1 MKFKK
6 KFVALALSS
15 LVLGGCLSDD
25 NNAPV
30 TAPTALN
37 DQGVL
42 ITASGAT
49 ITIDNTTGEVLSRST
64 ITGLG
69 AGETIVDADYRN
81 ADGRLWV
88 LTSASKLYSVEEST
102 NVATERSTLSIA
114 LTTGETYAVDFNPV
128 VDRLRVIGGNGTNWA
143 VNVESGAVGEDTDTS
158 GPVGPPPFEVTH
170 SAYTDTFSA
179 MGRGTLLFNLDETN
193 NVLYGQNPAG
203 SGVQTLQSPLG
214 VDPTDIIG
222 FDLPADTRTGLAPM
236 VVGGELAMYRIDTE
250 ATSGAATKVGNI
262 TLNAGETPV
271 AFAQKK
277 RANPTVVGLTESQ
290 QFFTFRYLQPT
301 IISDLSTAFMLGM
314 GEELL
319 GMDYNTNTANMDRP
333 QSLYVLTTTNAYRTN
348 NSTSPSS
355 LTNARPLVAVMG
367 TGTALSSSAD
377 YSIDFN
383 PTSGGLRVVGS
394 DKSNRAIGIGAMNA
408 NITDEANI
416 EPERDLIAH
425 AYVNSVP
432 GASTTRLLAVDAA
445 GREFVQQAVPAATA
459 TSLNVISFAVAR
471 DTAFD
476 IRYPGDAVVLFASK
490 AASGDRTT
498 LYSASAISGG
508 GINVGNAI
516 GQIGGATG
524 PTDILDLAIGQ

>member
-1 MKFKK
+1 MI
-6 KFVALALSS
+6 
-15 LVLGGCLSDD
+15 
-25 NNAPV
+25 P
-30 TAPTALN
+30 
-37 DQGVL
+37 
-42 ITASGAT
+42 
-49 ITIDNTTGEVLSRST
+49 GEVFT
-64 ITGLG
+64 
-69 AGETIVDADYRN
+69 
-81 ADGRLWV
+81 ADG
-88 LTSASKLYSVEEST
+88 
-102 NVATERSTLSIA
+102 
-114 LTTGETYAVDFNPV
+114 D
-128 VDRLRVIGGNGTNWA
+128 
-143 VNVESGAVGEDTDTS
+143 
-158 GPVGPPPFEVTH
+158 
-170 SAYTDTFSA
+170 
-179 MGRGTLLFNLDETN
+179 
-193 NVLYGQNPAG
+193 
-203 SGVQTLQSPLG
+203 
-214 VDPTDIIG
+214 
-222 FDLPADTRTGLAPM
+222 
-236 VVGGELAMYRIDTE
+236 
-250 ATSGAATKVGNI
+250 I

-459 TSLNVISFAVAR
+459 MSLNAISFAVAR